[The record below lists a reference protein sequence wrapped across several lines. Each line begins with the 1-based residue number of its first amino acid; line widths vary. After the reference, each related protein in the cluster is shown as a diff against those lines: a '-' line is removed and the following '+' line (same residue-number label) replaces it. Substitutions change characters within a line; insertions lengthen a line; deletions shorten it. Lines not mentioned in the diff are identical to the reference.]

1 MKRLDKRRRR
11 ATVLILT
18 LWIVLILSLLATTL
32 AYEMQIEMQL
42 TGAHR
47 DEFVAEQLARI
58 GVSRAVVD
66 LRNDSLMDGA
76 TDFTRRRQFDALG
89 DVWAGTLGP
98 REIEIELP
106 GEDEVFG
113 TCQIMIVDEE
123 SKLSLNGMKPDWR
136 NVMRNLL
143 LLLDVDEDDAKQL
156 ADAIWDWKDPDNVPV
171 GGEGDDEGAYYAQFS
186 DDPEEGADGVG
197 RVHPKNGPFHAVEEL
212 LEIPGMTA
220 GIFYGYDPKEVADP
234 EFFPPRSI
242 EESRERRPG
251 LRDLVTVRTD
261 RTNLNT
267 AGLECLAALCAYAA
281 DDLDAGMSMA
291 RRMIEYRQ
299 GEDADEIDNNQ
310 AFREVSDAANCG
322 ECTPTHL
329 TKMNQATVLTTQSQF
344 FTIYSRAQVGRH
356 RERIRS
362 SRSGREADRP
372 LPSAR
377 IVAECGRSIIT
388 YSGEDLDEWQPPGYR
403 QPASE
408 GEAEKAPITRWFVPV
423 VYFKRWVSY

>member
-156 ADAIWDWKDPDNVPV
+156 ADAIWDW
-171 GGEGDDEGAYYAQFS
+171 
-186 DDPEEGADGVG
+186 
-197 RVHPKNGPFHAVEEL
+197 
-212 LEIPGMTA
+212 
-220 GIFYGYDPKEVADP
+220 
-234 EFFPPRSI
+234 
-242 EESRERRPG
+242 
-251 LRDLVTVRTD
+251 
-261 RTNLNT
+261 
-267 AGLECLAALCAYAA
+267 
-281 DDLDAGMSMA
+281 
-291 RRMIEYRQ
+291 
-299 GEDADEIDNNQ
+299 
-310 AFREVSDAANCG
+310 
-322 ECTPTHL
+322 
-329 TKMNQATVLTTQSQF
+329 
-344 FTIYSRAQVGRH
+344 
-356 RERIRS
+356 
-362 SRSGREADRP
+362 
-372 LPSAR
+372 
-377 IVAECGRSIIT
+377 
-388 YSGEDLDEWQPPGYR
+388 
-403 QPASE
+403 
-408 GEAEKAPITRWFVPV
+408 
-423 VYFKRWVSY
+423 